1 MESTPEQTAEG
12 LAVVRVLAAVLE
24 RLICTNASAS
34 TADQEQVT
42 KFHALK
48 APGISILQYL
58 ERIHKYAS
66 CSTECFILALIY
78 IDRLIQGNN
87 FVLTE
92 LNAHRVI
99 ITSILLAAKFFDDA
113 YYNNAYY
120 AKVGGVHV
128 SEMNRLEVE
137 FLFRIN
143 FSLHVTPEL
152 YDKYHAEL
160 RSHASVNPPLSIP
173 AITPRSQQQYKH
185 EITRAFVA
193 PQDTYQKA
201 SQQTT
206 FPASESENVVSSQCL
221 ETSQYSMIVPHPHP
235 PEITPSPSPPVAQQL
250 VSSVAPYCPIPISN
264 TTPLQL
270 QQQHLVQQA
279 SDPISNNESMTHIP
293 LHHVL
298 HYPNPWS
305 QIVPS
310 QQDVHL
316 NSSLYM
322 EDVKQAPQ
330 LFAPPCNVHPTN
342 LVTPSIYVVHPQY
355 LDQKSLNYQVP
366 AMTSLAPAD
375 IPHVTACDHNI
386 THHPLNAAI
395 VTPSVPH
402 LAQFSQALYH
412 PSLSHLNTTT
422 ETQGYNNGLLS
433 NHRRSPPQHHTHV
446 ITGRI

>member
-1 MESTPEQTAEG
+1 M
-12 LAVVRVLAAVLE
+12 
-24 RLICTNASAS
+24 
-34 TADQEQVT
+34 
-42 KFHALK
+42 
-48 APGISILQYL
+48 
-58 ERIHKYAS
+58 
-66 CSTECFILALIY
+66 
-78 IDRLIQGNN
+78 
-87 FVLTE
+87 
-92 LNAHRVI
+92 NAHRVI

-160 RSHASVNPPLSIP
+160 RSHASSVDLPLSIP
-173 AITPRSQQQYKH
+173 AITPRSQQQYEH
-185 EITRAFVA
+185 ETTCAFLA

-206 FPASESENVVSSQCL
+206 FPTSESENGVSSQCL
-221 ETSQYSMIVPHPHP
+221 ETAQYSMTVPHP

-250 VSSVAPYCPIPISN
+250 VSSVAPYCPIPIPN

-270 QQQHLVQQA
+270 QQQHLVQHA
-279 SDPISNNESMTHIP
+279 SDAISNNESMTHIP
-293 LHHVL
+293 LHPVL
-298 HYPNPWS
+298 HYPNPWR

-322 EDVKQAPQ
+322 EDA
-330 LFAPPCNVHPTN
+330 LFAPPCNVQPTN
-342 LVTPSIYVVHPQY
+342 LVTPSIYVVNPQY

-366 AMTSLAPAD
+366 AMTSLTAAD
-375 IPHVTACDHNI
+375 IPHVTVGDHNI
-386 THHPLNAAI
+386 THQHHPLNATI

-422 ETQGYNNGLLS
+422 KTKGYNNALS